1 MDRWDTQLKIK
12 IGAWLGELL
21 GPLCAAYRTKCGPA
35 DWTPADP
42 FSALASVI
50 KSRAT
55 MLIRVPLSLCLPS
68 FEYQLKYQSETL
80 HDQISK
86 DVKFSYTGKWKPKQA
101 ELIKSKFHSNVLL
114 GSNKGNFNLWP
125 LFKNCSRI
133 CEYWLC
139 VLVLRLYLKW

>member
-1 MDRWDTQLKIK
+1 M
-12 IGAWLGELL
+12 GELP

-35 DWTPADP
+35 DWTANPFPAAD
-42 FSALASVI
+42 SVI

-101 ELIKSKFHSNVLL
+101 ELD
-114 GSNKGNFNLWP
+114 
-125 LFKNCSRI
+125 
-133 CEYWLC
+133 
-139 VLVLRLYLKW
+139 